1 MTNNPANH
9 PFEPFHV
16 QSTLLK
22 SATPQGGSEPKGTSG
37 AGQPKGFADYNP
49 FGNWNSAE
57 TRWLAMPL
65 FGVIYYIAQQFPDF
79 RPLTIFVMLACIL
92 FRMEPHDRQLAGVPL
107 TLAAM
112 RLAYQ
117 MTTSAATLIG
127 GPAIMSP
134 QAKASMLGVPWVPMF
149 FAICI
154 FYLPRKAT
162 TTGKIMAAS
171 AISMVLSGL
180 LPGEGYVVI
189 FAIVQYTLF
198 VGVLV
203 GLVTD
208 YSSKINISAGAA
220 AVETAR

>member
-1 MTNNPANH
+1 MTNNPTNH

-16 QSTLLK
+16 QSNLLK
-22 SATPQGGSEPKGTSG
+22 SSAPQGGGEPKGTGG

-49 FGNWNSAE
+49 FGNWNVGEA
-57 TRWLAMPL
+57 RWLAMPL
-65 FGVIYYIAQQFPDF
+65 FGLIYYVAQQFPDF

-92 FRMEPHDRQLAGVPL
+92 FRMEARDRQLAGVPL

-117 MTTSAATLIG
+117 MSSGASTLIG
-127 GPAIMSP
+127 AAGIVSP

-154 FYLPRKAT
+154 FYLPRRAT
-162 TTGKIMAAS
+162 VTGKIMAAS

-208 YSSKINISAGAA
+208 YSSKIDVHAGAA
-220 AVETAR
+220 AVQVAR

>member
-1 MTNNPANH
+1 MTNNPTNH

-22 SATPQGGSEPKGTSG
+22 SAAPQGGSEPKGTG
-37 AGQPKGFADYNP
+37 VAGQPKGFADYNP
-49 FGNWNSAE
+49 FGNWNVGEA
-57 TRWLAMPL
+57 RWLAMPV
-65 FGVIYYIAQQFPDF
+65 FGLIYYVAQQFPDF

-92 FRMEPHDRQLAGVPL
+92 FRMEARDRQLSGVPL

-117 MTTSAATLIG
+117 MTTSSATLIG
-127 GPAIMSP
+127 GQGIMSP
-134 QAKASMLGVPWVPMF
+134 QTKAAVIGVPWVPMF

-162 TTGKIMAAS
+162 TTGKIMAAC
-171 AISMVLSGL
+171 AIGMILSGL
-180 LPGEGYVVI
+180 LPSEGYVVI

-203 GLVTD
+203 GFVAD
-208 YSSKINISAGAA
+208 YSSKTNISAGAA
-220 AVETAR
+220 TVQAAR

>member
-1 MTNNPANH
+1 MTNNPTNH

-22 SATPQGGSEPKGTSG
+22 SATPQGGSESKTNSG
-37 AGQPKGFADYNP
+37 PRQPKGFADYNP
-49 FGNWNSAE
+49 FGNWNAAE
-57 TRWLAMPL
+57 TRWLAMPV
-65 FGVIYYIAQQFPDF
+65 FGLIYYVAQQFPDF

-92 FRMEPHDRQLAGVPL
+92 FRMEARDRQLAGVPL

-117 MTTSAATLIG
+117 MSITAATLIG
-127 GPAIMSP
+127 GPGIMLP
-134 QAKASMLGVPWVPMF
+134 QARAAMIGVPWVPMF

-154 FYLPRKAT
+154 FYLPRRAT
-162 TTGKIMAAS
+162 VTGKIMAAG

-180 LPGEGYVVI
+180 LPGEGYVAI
-189 FAIVQYTLF
+189 FAMVQYTLF

-203 GLVTD
+203 GLVSD
-208 YSSKINISAGAA
+208 YSSKNNINAGAA
-220 AVETAR
+220 AVQAAR

>member
-1 MTNNPANH
+1 MTNNPTNH

-22 SATPQGGSEPKGTSG
+22 SATPQGGSESQGTSG
-37 AGQPKGFADYNP
+37 AGQPKGFAEYNP

-57 TRWLAMPL
+57 TRLLAML
-65 FGVIYYIAQQFPDF
+65 VFGVIYYVAQQFPDF

-92 FRMEPHDRQLAGVPL
+92 LRMEASDRQLAGVPL

-112 RLAYQ
+112 RLTYQ

-127 GPAIMSP
+127 APGIMSP
-134 QAKASMLGVPWVPMF
+134 QTKAAMIGVPWVPMF
-149 FAICI
+149 FAICV

-162 TTGKIMAAS
+162 ATGKIMAAS
-171 AISMVLSGL
+171 AIGMILSGL
-180 LPGEGYVVI
+180 LPSEGYVTI

-203 GLVTD
+203 GLIAD
-208 YSSKINISAGAA
+208 YSAKTNIGGDAA
-220 AVETAR
+220 AVQAAR

>member
-1 MTNNPANH
+1 MTNNPTNH

-22 SATPQGGSEPKGTSG
+22 SATPQGGSESKGNSG

-49 FGNWNSAE
+49 FGNWNAAE
-57 TRWLAMPL
+57 TRWLAMPM
-65 FGVIYYIAQQFPDF
+65 FGLIYYVAQQLADF

-92 FRMEPHDRQLAGVPL
+92 FRMEARERQLCGVPL

-117 MTTSAATLIG
+117 MSTSAAMLIG
-127 GPAIMSP
+127 GPGIMP
-134 QAKASMLGVPWVPMF
+134 AQAKAAMIGVPWVPMF

-154 FYLPRKAT
+154 FYLPRRAT
-162 TTGKIMAAS
+162 VTGKIMAAG

-189 FAIVQYTLF
+189 FAMVQYTLF
-198 VGVLV
+198 VGILV
-203 GLVTD
+203 GLVSD
-208 YSSKINISAGAA
+208 YSSKNNINAGAA
-220 AVETAR
+220 AVQAAR